1 MFYLKL
7 AMQNIRKSLPYF
19 FPFLL
24 ATTIMFTMIL
34 TVANITY
41 SKNLD
46 QLANPLVTKRM
57 LTAGVIICTFM
68 SVIIISY
75 SYRFLLK
82 QRTKEFALYQILG
95 LNKRNIWLISSL
107 ELVSVLLATLFL
119 GTIFSLILSQF
130 CYLVLTNL
138 IGEVTIKLTIGLS
151 AKAFVIT
158 LSAFLIIFL
167 LLMFFASRTIRRHS
181 AISLLNDNGRAEREP
196 RGRLIL
202 SVISVVML
210 ATGYYLASLTS
221 AQFEEMLLTF
231 FIAVLLVISGTY
243 LFYLAVT
250 ISVLKWQKAKKTYY
264 YQPKHFIRTS
274 SMLYRMKTNA
284 VGLANITI
292 LVMMT
297 FVLIA
302 TTTSLYVAGQQMIKE
317 QFPKNTELLVRG
329 TDIASNKKTLSDLET
344 ENQIDTKRVTSY
356 SGFEM
361 VEVLSINEAQQASFP
376 VKRGDTSNLASLYFV
391 TKADLE
397 KMGNTLPSIIENQ
410 VLMYTH
416 FGKQNLKTL
425 DWYGKRLTVTQ
436 ESAPLKNFPKKTYGM
451 DTFIMVVSTEQELI
465 KLNQL
470 VVKYRSAKFGKD
482 HDDQD
487 MATFFT
493 THLIDL
499 SEKQQDN
506 LIYNG
511 KKIDMYVKTIN
522 KEYIFV
528 EKEKVL
534 KAAILAI
541 IGGFLFLGFLLSVTF
556 ILATVLIVYY
566 KQISEGTEDK
576 RSYHILQEVGLSKQE
591 VKQTINSQV
600 LIVFF
605 MPVII
610 SIAHFLACFT
620 MIKKLISLFG
630 VTSMS
635 LVGIVSAISIA
646 VISLIYFIIYRKTS
660 NIYYKIVER

>member
-1 MFYLKL
+1 MFYIKL
-7 AMQNIRKSLPYF
+7 AVQNVRKSLPYF

-34 TVANITY
+34 TVANIAF

-57 LTAGVIICTFM
+57 LTAGVIICIFI

-107 ELVSVLLATLFL
+107 ELVSVLLATLIL

-138 IGEVTIKLTIGLS
+138 IGEVSIKLTIGLS

-158 LSAFLIIFL
+158 LSAFLFIFS
-167 LLMFFASRTIRRHS
+167 LLMFFASRTIQRHT
-181 AISLLNDNGRAEREP
+181 AISLLNDTGRAEREP

-210 ATGYYLASLTS
+210 VTGYYLASLTNMR
-221 AQFEEMLLTF
+221 FEDMLLTF
-231 FIAVLLVISGTY
+231 FIAVLLIIIGTY

-250 ISVLKWQKAKKTYY
+250 IFVLKWQKANSTYY

-274 SMLYRMKTNA
+274 GMLYRMKTNA

-302 TTTSLYVAGQQMIKE
+302 TTTSLYVAGQQMIKK
-317 QFPKNTELLVRG
+317 QFPKNTELTISG
-329 TDIASNKKTLSDLET
+329 NDITGNKKRLADVRN
-344 ENQIDTKRVTSY
+344 ENKLDTSVVTTY
-356 SGFEM
+356 SGFEKL
-361 VEVLSINEAQQASFP
+361 EVLSINDAKQAKVP
-376 VKRGDTSNLASLYFV
+376 AIVQDLNKLTALYFIA
-391 TKADLE
+391 KPDLE
-397 KMGNTLPSIIENQ
+397 KMGNTIPSIEKNQ
-410 VLMYTH
+410 VLMYAQ

-425 DWYGKRLTVTQ
+425 DWYDKRLTVRQ
-436 ESAPLKNFPKKTYGM
+436 VSATLKNFPNKSSGIA
-451 DTFIMVVSTEQELI
+451 TFIMVVSSEEELI
-465 KLNQL
+465 KLNQIAA
-470 VVKYRSAKFGKD
+470 KYKSADLGKAYD
-482 HDDQD
+482 GQSL
-487 MATFFT
+487 FPFLT
-493 THLIDL
+493 TNLIDL
-499 SEKQQDN
+499 SEKQQDK
-506 LIYNG
+506 LIYKG
-511 KKIDMYVKTIN
+511 KKMDRYMETETKQLLSFRT
-522 KEYIFV
+522 
-528 EKEKVL
+528 EKAF
-534 KAAILAI
+534 KAEILAV
-541 IGGFLFLGFLLSVTF
+541 IGGFLFIGFLLSVTF
-556 ILATVLIVYY
+556 ILGTVLTIYY

-605 MPVII
+605 MPLII

-620 MIKKLISLFG
+620 MIKKIISLFG

-635 LVGIVSAISIA
+635 LVVIVSAISIA